1 MHRLPKT
8 ITTHVDQ
15 ALMARRAL
23 LTLAVVTLSSCWKR
37 DYVVQP
43 KLDFEVRDA
52 AGPISGAKVRLLTST
67 DPHHR
72 REALV
77 DVVTDAR
84 GLASL
89 EEKHERVWIFPLVMH
104 GVPFYSWQWCVEAP
118 GHSAQVSERRVY
130 PRGAVSV
137 ELRSSTSDEH
147 CSESGGDFSVVK

>member
-1 MHRLPKT
+1 
-8 ITTHVDQ
+8 
-15 ALMARRAL
+15 MARRAL

-118 GHSAQVSERRVY
+118 GFAAQVSDRRVY
-130 PRGAVSV
+130 PSGGLTVQLV
-137 ELRSSTSDEH
+137 TSAEAQT
-147 CSESGGDFSVVK
+147 CVESGGDFAIVK

>member
-1 MHRLPKT
+1 MPKRT
-8 ITTHVDQ
+8 TTHVDPT
-15 ALMARRAL
+15 LMARRAL
-23 LTLAVVTLSSCWKR
+23 LMLAVVTLCGCWKR

-84 GLASL
+84 GVASL
-89 EEKHERVWIFPLVMH
+89 EEKHERVWVFPLVMH

-118 GHSAQVSERRVY
+118 GHAAQVSDRRVY
-130 PRGAVSV
+130 PSGVVSV
-137 ELRSSTSDEH
+137 QLQPSENAER
-147 CSESGGDFSVVK
+147 CVESGGDFAIGK

>member
-1 MHRLPKT
+1 MTPR
-8 ITTHVDQ
+8 VV
-15 ALMARRAL
+15 L
-23 LTLAVVTLSSCWKR
+23 LCLAVTFSGCWKR

-43 KLDFEVRDA
+43 KLDFEVRGER
-52 AGPISGAKVRLLTST
+52 GPVAGAKVWLLTST

-77 DVVTDAR
+77 EVVTDTGGR
-84 GLASL
+84 ASL

-118 GHSAQVSERRVY
+118 GHSAQVSERREY
-130 PRGAVSV
+130 PSGAVSV